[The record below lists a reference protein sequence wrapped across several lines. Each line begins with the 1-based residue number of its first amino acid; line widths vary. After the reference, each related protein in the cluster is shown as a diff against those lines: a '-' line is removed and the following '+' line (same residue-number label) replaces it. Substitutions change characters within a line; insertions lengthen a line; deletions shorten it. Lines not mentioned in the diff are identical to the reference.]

1 MYVDRVAGSLLE
13 EKEFALAWHYRRCEP
28 ELGAQR
34 AKELIDE
41 VTQFT
46 ANFDVQVLEGKMVVE
61 VRNSG
66 VNKGAAALRVIRKL
80 EPDFVLAI
88 GDDQT
93 DEDLFRVLPPHAIS
107 VRVGSPFSHAK
118 YSLSDFR
125 EVRRFIERL
134 SNEAAAE

>member
-1 MYVDRVAGSLLE
+1 LRRP
-13 EKEFALAWHYRRCEP
+13 AWHYRRCEP

-34 AKELIDE
+34 AKELIDD

-61 VRNSG
+61 IRNAG
-66 VNKGAAALRVIRKL
+66 VNKGAAALRVMRVV

-93 DEDLFRVLPPHAIS
+93 DEELFRALPTDAFS
-107 VRVGSPFSHAK
+107 VRVGSPFSFAK
-118 YSLSDFR
+118 FSLSDFR
-125 EVRRFIERL
+125 EVRRFLRRL
-134 SNEAAAE
+134 EAAGHR